1 MLIRH
6 VLLIALDLPVR
17 SLGVS
22 VKGAPAVRGDGSGAE
37 RLEGGEGSDVDVGGE
52 EWVREAG

>member
-1 MLIRH
+1 
-6 VLLIALDLPVR
+6 VR